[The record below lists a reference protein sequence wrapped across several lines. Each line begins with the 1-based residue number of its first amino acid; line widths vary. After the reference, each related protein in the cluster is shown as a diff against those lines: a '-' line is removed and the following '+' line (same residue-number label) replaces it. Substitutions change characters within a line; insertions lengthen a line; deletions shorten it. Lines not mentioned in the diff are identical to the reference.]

1 MKLAPRDQNSFFAKP
16 PSDCRAVLIY
26 GADAMR
32 VALKREALL
41 KALLGENAETEMRL
55 MRHSA
60 SELRKDPALL
70 QDGLKAKGFFDGPRA
85 VFIEDATETVA
96 KIIIDSLGAW
106 TTGDATIVITAG
118 ALKPTSSL
126 RKTFEGH
133 KSAYAV
139 AIYDNPPTRAEI
151 EAELAQAG
159 LQNLPSDAMAYL
171 ADLAKILEPGD
182 FRQTL
187 QKIALY
193 KFQDT
198 APLSA
203 QDIAACAP
211 ISNEADLDDLI
222 QVVAE
227 GKPAEIGP
235 TMSRLQSQGVQPVT
249 LVIGLTRHFRTLF
262 TVACDSGGVANGIG
276 KLRPPVFGP
285 RRDQVQRQAG
295 NWGAKKLQHA
305 LGILTDLDLQ
315 LRSANQTAPA
325 MGIVERAII
334 RMAMLA
340 KR

>member
-96 KIIIDSLGAW
+96 KVIIDGLGAW

-159 LQNLPSDAMAYL
+159 LQNLPSD
-171 ADLAKILEPGD
+171 DLAKILEPGD

>member
-41 KALLGENAETEMRL
+41 KVLLGKNAETEMRL

-96 KIIIDSLGAW
+96 KIIIDGLGAW